1 MQVSGT
7 QAGGAASKPATAAGG
22 DAKKDAKLKAACQ
35 DMEAL
40 FLNMLLSEMRKSVP
54 KSGLTDGGSQEE
66 IIRSLL
72 DTELTKNMAHAGGT
86 GLAEMLY
93 RQLSPGDAAGNNKGQ
108 APR

>member
-1 MQVSGT
+1 MKVSGT
-7 QAGGAASKPATAAGG
+7 QAGVPADKPATAGG
-22 DAKKDAKLKAACQ
+22 DAKQDAKLKAACQ

-72 DTELTKNMAHAGGT
+72 DTEMTKNMAHAGGT

-93 RQLSPGDAAGNNKGQ
+93 RQLSPRGAAINNKGQ